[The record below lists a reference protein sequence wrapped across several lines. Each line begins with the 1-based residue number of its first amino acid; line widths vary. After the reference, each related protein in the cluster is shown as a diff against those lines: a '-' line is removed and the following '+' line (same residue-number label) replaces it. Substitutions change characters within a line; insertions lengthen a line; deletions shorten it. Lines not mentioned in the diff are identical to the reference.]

1 MILLINSSL
10 LVISCFAL
18 EREKKKKESI
28 KSLSINF

>member
-18 EREKKKKESI
+18 EREKKKESI